1 MKRKQIGSTLVV
13 ALAFAAPLV
22 AAPIVTVDFQQ
33 GAAGYTDTFDRKI
46 SPDGTA
52 DANGA
57 DVNTDI
63 DGPDANTTIDNFF
76 IDGGSS
82 ALNDNGARHG
92 LLRFSNIV
100 GGSGIPAGAKIIRA
114 RIDALTNLAPDAQTG
129 DALNVYRLTTAFDGS
144 STWAAPFG
152 GNGTIGDVGEIL
164 GSFDDMDVAGNPT
177 SARVDRAVQA
187 WVDGAPNLG
196 FAIRS
201 DRGTNAW
208 SPHTTGSGTV
218 ANRPKLTVEYTTDP
232 LVEVTSYQQGVNS
245 YAGTV
250 DLRFNSADGSATD
263 GSTIVQEFLDG
274 SDPALATP
282 SPDQSTFLRFNGINL
297 NYPALYRAELV
308 IKSGLSSANADS
320 PGPFHVHQILRDWN
334 TSTTYASLDSNS
346 DPAVNT
352 STELIAGGV
361 IGPAAATVTGIN
373 DTEVMYVDV
382 TSIVENWRLGQP
394 NYGFYIGTPAAA
406 DGGTA
411 NGWQIFFSG
420 ATDLSFRPE
429 LRIIGVP
436 EPAAAVLLVFA
447 ALTTLF
453 LRRRGWACAF

>member
-1 MKRKQIGSTLVV
+1 MNRISVGFSLLLAAGLSTF
-13 ALAFAAPLV
+13 AFG
-22 AAPIVTVDFQQ
+22 APIVTTTFQQ
-33 GAAGYTDTFDRKI
+33 GAAGYTDSFDRKI

-52 DANGA
+52 DLNGSA
-57 DVNTDI
+57 VDTDI

-76 IDGGSS
+76 IDGGAS

-92 LLRFSNIV
+92 LLRFGNIV
-100 GGSGIPAGAKIIRA
+100 GGSAIPAGAKILSA
-114 RIDALTNLAPDAQTG
+114 QIDALTNLAPDAQTG

-164 GSFDDMDVAGNPT
+164 GSFDDMDLAGSPT
-177 SARVDRAVQA
+177 SARVDRAVQS

-250 DLRFNSADGSATD
+250 DLRFNSDGGGTATN
-263 GSTIVQEFLDG
+263 GATINQDFLDG
-274 SDPALATP
+274 YDAAVP
-282 SPDQSTFLRFNGINL
+282 SPDQSALLRFDGINL
-297 NYPALYRAELV
+297 NYPAIYKAELV
-308 IKSGLSSANADS
+308 IKTGLGSANSDS
-320 PGPFHVHQILRDWN
+320 PGPFRVHQMLREWN
-334 TSTTYASLDSNS
+334 LSTTYANLDSNA

-352 STELIAGGV
+352 STELVAGGT
-361 IGPAAATVTGIN
+361 IASAAATVTGIN
-373 DTEVMYVDV
+373 DTEVMYIDV
-382 TSIVENWRLGQP
+382 TSIVRNWRDGQP
-394 NYGFYIGTPAAA
+394 NYGFYIGTPSPV
-406 DGGTA
+406 DGGTS

-420 ATDLSFRPE
+420 ATDSSFRPE

-436 EPAAAVLLVFA
+436 EPAAAVLLMIGAVLPFA
-447 ALTTLF
+447 
-453 LRRRGWACAF
+453 RRSRRT

>member
-1 MKRKQIGSTLVV
+1 MKRHGFGFTLFVLLLV
-13 ALAFAAPLV
+13 CAPLE
-22 AAPIVTVDFQQ
+22 AAPILTTTFQQ
-33 GAAGYTDTFDRKI
+33 GAAGYTDSFDRKI

-57 DVNTDI
+57 AVNTDI

-76 IDGGSS
+76 IDGGTS
-82 ALNDNGARHG
+82 ALNDAGARHG

-100 GGSGIPAGAKIIRA
+100 GGSGIPAARKSLRAGSMRSPISRRTLRPATPSMSTDLIRPSMAVRPGPPHSGEMARSAMSAKSSA
-114 RIDALTNLAPDAQTG
+114 ALT
-129 DALNVYRLTTAFDGS
+129 
-144 STWAAPFG
+144 TWTPRATPPF
-152 GNGTIGDVGEIL
+152 
-164 GSFDDMDVAGNPT
+164 
-177 SARVDRAVQA
+177 ARVDRAVQS

-232 LVEVTSYQQGVNS
+232 LLEVTSYQQGVNS

-250 DLRFNSADGSATD
+250 DLRFNSDGGGTATN
-263 GSTIVQEFLDG
+263 GSTIVQDFLDG
-274 SDPALATP
+274 YDAAVP
-282 SPDQSTFLRFNGINL
+282 SPDQSALLRFDGINL
-297 NYPALYRAELV
+297 NYPAIYKAELV
-308 IKSGLSSANADS
+308 IKTGLASANSDS
-320 PGPFHVHQILRDWN
+320 PGPFRVHQMLRDWN
-334 TSTTYASLDSNS
+334 TSTTYASLDSNA

-352 STELIAGGV
+352 STELVAGGT
-361 IGPAAATVTGIN
+361 IASAAATVTGIN
-373 DTEVMYVDV
+373 DTEVMYIDV
-382 TSIVENWRLGQP
+382 TSIVRNWRDGQP
-394 NYGFYIGTPAAA
+394 NYGFFIGTPAAA
-406 DGGTA
+406 DGGTS

-436 EPAAAVLLVFA
+436 EPAGAMLLLVGL
-447 ALTTLF
+447 ALPLV
-453 LRRRGWACAF
+453 RRFRGR

>member
-1 MKRKQIGSTLVV
+1 MK
-13 ALAFAAPLV
+13 ALTSICTILALSLCATVDAA
-22 AAPIVTVDFQQ
+22 IVTATFQN

-46 SPDGTA
+46 SPDGSA
-52 DANGA
+52 DLNGSA
-57 DVNTDI
+57 VDTDI
-63 DGPDANTTIDNFF
+63 DGPDANTTIDNYF
-76 IDGGSS
+76 IDGGAST
-82 ALNDNGARHG
+82 LNDTGARHG

-100 GGSGIPAGAKIIRA
+100 GGSGIPANAKILSA

-129 DALNVYRLTTAFDGS
+129 DAYNVYRLNTAFDGS

-152 GNGTIGDVGEIL
+152 GDGLAGDVGEIL
-164 GSFDDMDVAGNPT
+164 GSFDDMDAAGNPT
-177 SARVDRAVQA
+177 FARVDKAVQA
-187 WVDGAPNLG
+187 WVNGAPNLG
-196 FAIRS
+196 VGIRS

-250 DLRFNSADGSATD
+250 DLRFNSADGSATN

-274 SDPALATP
+274 SDPAATTP
-282 SPDQSTFLRFNGINL
+282 SPDQSTFLRFDGINL
-297 NYPALYRAELV
+297 NYPAIHKAELV
-308 IKSGLSSANADS
+308 IKTGFSSANADS

-346 DPAVNT
+346 DPTINT
-352 STELIAGGV
+352 STELQAGGW

-373 DTEVMYVDV
+373 DTEVMYIDV
-382 TSIVENWRLGQP
+382 TSIVRNWRNGQP
-394 NYGFYIGTPAAA
+394 NYGVFIGTPALA

-411 NGWQIFFSG
+411 NGWQVFFSG
-420 ATDLSFRPE
+420 ATDSSFRPE

-436 EPAAAVLLVFA
+436 EPTYIVLLLLGA
-447 ALTTLF
+447 AMVMSRKF
-453 LRRRGWACAF
+453 RAK